1 MRSSPD
7 VTTSGKN
14 AGGDGIDMHAIGRPF
29 EHLRPGKSGECR
41 LGRRVEHHVATAL
54 SGIHDAMLITLPER
68 RCSMCGPTA
77 RVQSSTSVR
86 LTSMM
91 KRSSSSDKPTAASSL
106 PGSVTSGLRI
116 ESPSAFTSTSMCPNA
131 ARLAST
137 ARRTSSGFG
146 DVGDGGDH
154 APPGRRRDLRRR
166 PLDVRRRQSIEC
178 DIGTRL
184 GAAAERPAAMRPP
197 KLRL

>member
-1 MRSSPD
+1 MQPVR
-7 VTTSGKN
+7 
-14 AGGDGIDMHAIGRPF
+14 ADGART
-29 EHLRPGKSGECR
+29 EQR
-41 LGRRVEHHVATAL
+41 LGQVDIYEEAELVVGHTDSSVLLAGQCHQRLADRVAKRIYQHV
-54 SGIHDAMLITLPER
+54 DVP
-68 RCSMCGPTA
+68 
-77 RVQSSTSVR
+77 
-86 LTSMM
+86 
-91 KRSSSSDKPTAASSL
+91 KP
-106 PGSVTSGLRI
+106 
-116 ESPSAFTSTSMCPNA
+116 